1 MAAQDDKKVLQLV
14 AAGLPL
20 QDVKKQLGFRD
31 IRQVERAL
39 SRALNDAGRGR
50 SAESERLVEVERLD
64 AMYRSLYPKALRGDL
79 NAAEKCLRIGE
90 TRLRLLSLPGAQGD
104 GLLAAFTE
112 TVEALGLGVVD
123 QAAVSAGRAVAAQI
137 DWAVRHGVGQEVTK
151 ALYLLPH
158 LMNVLREL
166 GATPAA
172 RNEVASA
179 APVVGERPQDDLQ
192 EFLGEHLR
200 AV

>member
-39 SRALNDAGRGR
+39 ARALSDVGRGR
-50 SAESERLVEVERLD
+50 SLDSERLVEVERLD
-64 AMYRSLYPKALRGDL
+64 AMYRSLYPKALRGDIK
-79 NAAEKCLRIGE
+79 AAEKCLHIGE
-90 TRLRLLSLPGAQGD
+90 TRMRLLALPDQQNG
-104 GLLAAFTE
+104 GLVAAFE
-112 TVEALGLGVVD
+112 ATVDALGLGEVD
-123 QAAVSAGRAVAAQI
+123 GTVVSAGRAVAAQI
-137 DWAVRHGVGQEVTK
+137 DWAVKHGVGQEVTK

-158 LMNVLREL
+158 LMNVLRDL

-172 RNEVASA
+172 RNEVAAA

>member
-1 MAAQDDKKVLQLV
+1 M
-14 AAGLPL
+14 
-20 QDVKKQLGFRD
+20 KKQLGLRD

-39 SRALNDAGRGR
+39 QRALVDVGRGR
-50 SAESERLVEVERLD
+50 SVESERLVEVERLD

-79 NAAEKCLRIGE
+79 SAAEKCLRIGE
-90 TRLRLLSLPGAQGD
+90 NRMRLLALPGQADD
-104 GLLAAFTE
+104 GLVAAFE
-112 TVEALGLGVVD
+112 RTVETLGLGDIDGTV
-123 QAAVSAGRAVAAQI
+123 VSAGRAVAAQI
-137 DWAVRHGVGQEVTK
+137 DWAVKHGVGQEVTK

-172 RNEVASA
+172 RNAVAEA
-179 APVVGERPQDDLQ
+179 APDVVEREADELQ
-192 EFLGEHLR
+192 AFIGEHLR